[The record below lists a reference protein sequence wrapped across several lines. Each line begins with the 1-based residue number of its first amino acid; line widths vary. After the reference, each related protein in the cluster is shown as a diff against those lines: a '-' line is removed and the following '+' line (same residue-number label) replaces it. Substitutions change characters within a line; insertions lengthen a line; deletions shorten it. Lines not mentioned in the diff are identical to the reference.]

1 MVSVCVDCELYYRG
15 YHLLNPV
22 EFLRAI
28 STFLGWN
35 YFSKS
40 KFGWNMNLFHS
51 SIHTT
56 CVGTPVNVEEIVEST
71 LTPYHAEEM
80 YQDEVEANTVFEFT
94 VKAKGNFYH
103 LFHNDSFC
111 TEESCWSL
119 SVSSTPQGPRSRAN
133 STSSRSRSV
142 SPFVNKRNSMYEAH
156 ENHNQYFDY

>member
-1 MVSVCVDCELYYRG
+1 MCIDCELYYFYSG

-28 STFLGWN
+28 STSLGWN

-40 KFGWNMNLFHS
+40 KFGGNMNLIHS

-56 CVGTPVNVEEIVEST
+56 YVGTPVNVEEIVEST
-71 LTPYHAEEM
+71 LTPYHTEEM
-80 YQDEVEANTVFEFT
+80 YEDEVEANTVFELT
-94 VKAKGNFYH
+94 VKGKGNFYH

-111 TEESCWSL
+111 IEENSWSL

-142 SPFVNKRNSMYEAH
+142 SPFVNKRNFMYEAH
-156 ENHNQYFDY
+156 ENHNQYM